1 MESKN
6 NNKQPKS
13 TIAKKVSF
21 EYNHRI
27 PFLDRPLPAI
37 MSILRHM
44 QYTRKEKEDT
54 EISMYYTP
62 IEKHPFDPLSQ
73 RQVEVYGYTFSKES
87 NMDALQK
94 ISPIY
99 ISQPI
104 ETPKIKQFK
113 RISNK
118 LIPDYHNTRVIAGE
132 DSFIKFTPFIQYEGP
147 MYDKPIGPL
156 PFLMNTVPQT
166 PNPIFVDYLNKI

>member
-13 TIAKKVSF
+13 PIAKKVPF
-21 EYNHRI
+21 EYNNRI

-44 QYTRKEKEDT
+44 QYTRNEKEDK
-54 EISMYYTP
+54 EVGMYYTP
-62 IEKHPFDPLSQ
+62 IEKYPFDALSEQ
-73 RQVEVYGYTFSKES
+73 QVKVYGYTFSKES
-87 NMDALQK
+87 NADALQK

-104 ETPKIKQFK
+104 ETPKINQFK
-113 RISNK
+113 RVSNK
-118 LIPDYHNTRVIAGE
+118 LIPDYQNTRVSVSA
-132 DSFIKFTPFIQYEGP
+132 DSFIKFTPFIQDERP

-156 PFLMNTVPQT
+156 SFLMNTVPQA